1 MNILTGVV
9 ARIFFAVPFI
19 GFGIGHLM
27 NANMMAGMVP
37 IPGGVLWIY
46 VTGVAMILAGIA
58 AITKIMGKPAM
69 LLLALL
75 LIIYCV
81 TIHIPAMM
89 KPESQMMGMAGFY
102 KDLGLAGGALLLAGI
117 FHREGK
123 KAQAA

>member
-1 MNILTGVV
+1 MNLLTGVI

-46 VTGVAMILAGIA
+46 VTGAAMILAGIA
-58 AITKIMGKPAM
+58 AITKIQGKLAM

-81 TIHIPAMM
+81 TIHIPAMI

-117 FHREGK
+117 FHREGQ
-123 KAQAA
+123 KAKAA